1 MSIYI
6 NCQMVNVVN
15 RLLNLIVTALQAFGF
30 PKLLS
35 HLIKSHSASTI
46 PTAIVNFI
54 LNIIKY

>member
-15 RLLNLIVTALQAFGF
+15 RLLNLIVTALQQAFGF

-35 HLIKSHSASTI
+35 HLIKSYIAPTI
-46 PTAIVNFI
+46 PAAQLLSTLF
-54 LNIIKY
+54 LTL

>member
-35 HLIKSHSASTI
+35 HLIKAHSAPTI
-46 PTAIVNFI
+46 PAAIVNFI
-54 LNIIKY
+54 PNIIKY